1 MESGRRVLVIGA
13 GYWGKKVIDEYVKL
27 LDDHI
32 LDGLYVYDIN
42 RSLLNFQDN
51 RIKTCTGLN
60 EVLRDVSFAHV
71 CTPNNTHF
79 ELVKTLLE
87 NNVETLVEKPITEN
101 VAEAREL
108 IKIAETQSVKLKVGM
123 VYRFS
128 SAINKTRELLRADVG
143 EPRIVNASWLHNID
157 IPNIR
162 RVMLERDV
170 SWDIFIHLIDILN
183 YILDMWPSF
192 SFVTGIKSKSGL
204 NHSLFAQGVIGG
216 AHLSMR
222 SSFISHMKER
232 TIEIIGEKYNITLD
246 FLNNTVIL
254 GNDDAINKF
263 SFFDNPLMNEI
274 RAFVGENNTTDDRN
288 RGTIGLKEVE
298 IISSLLAKSQKSP
311 TEGR

>member
-1 MESGRRVLVIGA
+1 MENARKVLVVGA

-27 LDDHI
+27 LDGHI
-32 LDGLYVYDIN
+32 LDGLYVYDLN

-51 RIKTCTGLN
+51 RIGTCTELN

-79 ELVKTLLE
+79 KLVKTLLE

-123 VYRFS
+123 VFRFS
-128 SAINKTRELLRADVG
+128 SAVDKTRDLLRTDVG
-143 EPRIVNASWLHNID
+143 EPRIINANWLHNID
-157 IPNIR
+157 ISNIK

-170 SWDIFIHLIDILN
+170 SWDIFIHLLDILN
-183 YILDMWPSF
+183 YIFDMWPSF
-192 SFVTGIKSKSGL
+192 SYVTGVKSESGL
-204 NHSLFAQGVIGG
+204 NHSLFAQGIIAG
-216 AHLSMR
+216 ANLSMR

-232 TIEIIGEKYNITLD
+232 TIEIIGEKYNVVLD
-246 FLNNTVIL
+246 FLNNTVIM
-254 GNDDAINKF
+254 GNDEAFKKL

-274 RAFVGENNTTDDRN
+274 KAFVGQNSTTDDRN
-288 RGTIGLKEVE
+288 RGAVGLKEVE
-298 IISSLLAKSQKSP
+298 IISSLLAKSQNSP
-311 TEGR
+311 AEGW